1 MTVETIIEPLNG
13 GKPMPV
19 IKPVAEADATGKAAT
34 IFKGLKSA
42 FGKIY
47 NFFGVMA
54 HKPNVLD
61 AWSSMY
67 QSIIVEGSISQ
78 RYKQLAFT
86 YASQINGCEY
96 CYSFHSGLAL
106 EAGISQD
113 QLDALPFFRH
123 SELFDEQE
131 QATLLYAD
139 HVTRNSSSTRDE
151 DVEAIKA
158 FYSDQEVVE
167 LTMAICLA
175 NFDNRYSNTLQLEID
190 IPLKDETL
198 LRTRKAG

>member
-1 MTVETIIEPLNG
+1 
-13 GKPMPV
+13 MPV

-34 IFKGLKSA
+34 IYDRLKSG
-42 FGKIY
+42 FGKIF

-54 HKPNVLD
+54 HRPNVLE

-86 YASQINGCEY
+86 YASHLNGCEY
-96 CYSFHSGLAL
+96 CYTFHSGLAL
-106 EAGISQD
+106 DAGISQD

-123 SELFDEQE
+123 SELFDAQE
-131 QATLLYAD
+131 KATLLYAD
-139 HVTRNSSSTRDE
+139 HVTRNSSSTRDAT
-151 DVEAIKA
+151 VEAMKE
-158 FYSDQEVVE
+158 FYTDEEIVE

-190 IPLKDETL
+190 IPQRDETL
-198 LRTRKAG
+198 LRTRKAS